1 MAQRLCR
8 RLCPRCRQEVHPSE
22 AELLSIGFTEEEI
35 NQGLTIYGPG
45 KGCEQC
51 HGGYKG
57 RVGVYELLVMSEP
70 IAQAIMSGANSLEI
84 EKLAQQEGMQ
94 TLKQSALEKVKL
106 GLTSLDEVRRV
117 VS

>member
-1 MAQRLCR
+1 
-8 RLCPRCRQEVHPSE
+8 
-22 AELLSIGFTEEEI
+22 
-35 NQGLTIYGPG
+35 
-45 KGCEQC
+45 
-51 HGGYKG
+51 
-57 RVGVYELLVMSEP
+57 
-70 IAQAIMSGANSLEI
+70 MSGANSLEI